1 MSKKSTTKKK
11 AQKVSFFDSLKNYWI
26 RAFDIKGVSTRSE
39 FWFATIF
46 YTIIF
51 QPISNYLT
59 ENYSYNSFI
68 KISVAIIAIIQ
79 FVPTMTLN
87 VRRYHDIGL
96 SGFFTVIPLTLILAT
111 SIFKSKPNI
120 LNVITIIFLIFM
132 VINLILFCLP
142 SKIKNN
148 KYRKSK

>member
-1 MSKKSTTKKK
+1 MSKKSTTKNQDKK
-11 AQKVSFFDSLKNYWI
+11 ISFVDALKKFWT
-26 RAFDIKGVSTRSE
+26 RAFDIKGVSSRRE

-51 QPISNYLT
+51 KLVSDYLVKEYSNNL
-59 ENYSYNSFI
+59 SI
-68 KISVAIIAIIQ
+68 KIFVAVIGIVQ
-79 FVPTMTLN
+79 FIPQITLN
-87 VRRYHDIGL
+87 VRRWHDIGY
-96 SGFFTVIPLTLILAT
+96 SGFFVSVPLTLILAAE
-111 SIFKSKPNI
+111 IFKSKADI
-120 LNVITIIFLIFM
+120 LNIIVGIFLIFM

>member
-1 MSKKSTTKKK
+1 MSKKLTTKNQPK
-11 AQKVSFFDSLKNYWI
+11 KVSFVDALKKFWT
-26 RAFDIKGVSTRSE
+26 RAFDIKGVSSRRE
-39 FWFATIF
+39 FWFAVIF
-46 YTIIF
+46 YTIMF

-79 FVPTMTLN
+79 FVPTTTLN
-87 VRRYHDIGL
+87 VKRYHDIGL
-96 SGFFTVIPLTLILAT
+96 SGFFAVIPLTLILAAD
-111 SIFKSKPNI
+111 IFKSKPNL
-120 LNVITIIFLIFM
+120 LNIITILFFIFM
-132 VINLILFCLP
+132 LINLIIFCLP